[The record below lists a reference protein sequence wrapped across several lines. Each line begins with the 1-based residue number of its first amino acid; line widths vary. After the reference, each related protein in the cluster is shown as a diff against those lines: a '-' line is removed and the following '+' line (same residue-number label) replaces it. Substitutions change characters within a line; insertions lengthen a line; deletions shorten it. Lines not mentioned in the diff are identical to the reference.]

1 MFGTFVK
8 GLRIKKSMGL
18 CEFCK
23 KNSHDPSNWSK
34 LERGILTPPKD
45 ERKLQLWA
53 AQLGL
58 EPGTGDWYTFF
69 DLASVE
75 SDHLL
80 SGIKGDKNLIKELPQ
95 LFRIIRGQKATEEE
109 MRNLAALARGVY
121 A

>member
-1 MFGTFVK
+1 
-8 GLRIKKSMGL
+8 MGL

-34 LERGILTPPKD
+34 LERGILPPPKD

-53 AQLGL
+53 SQLGL

-75 SDHLL
+75 SNHVLL
-80 SGIKGDKNLIKELPQ
+80 GMIRDIDLIRELPK
-95 LFRIIRGQKATEEE
+95 LFRTIRGQKPTEEE
-109 MRNLAALARGVY
+109 MRNLAELARGANAY
-121 A
+121 